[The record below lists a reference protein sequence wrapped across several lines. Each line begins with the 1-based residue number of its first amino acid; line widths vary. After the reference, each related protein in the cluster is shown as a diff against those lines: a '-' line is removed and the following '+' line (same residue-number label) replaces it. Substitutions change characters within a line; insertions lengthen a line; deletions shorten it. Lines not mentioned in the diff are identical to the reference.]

1 MALKDLRSFIFKIY
15 GMTESYDMK
24 VITYG
29 QGLNQVLYGL
39 TQEPRFFGNTT
50 NEIIAFAPCVY
61 WTTDAYGMT
70 DYDTTLAKFKD
81 YGVYSISDPY
91 WLVNYATICQAENL
105 SQDACDLAQS
115 YAKSGV
121 ATSVK
126 ALEYLNQLAIA
137 QQYQEFKDDF
147 TTSNSKTDLIIPA
160 KELLDYKYPLEPP
173 TVIPTSDASTEEP
186 DTSTDDTDGDV
197 TPDTDTD
204 DVVVPDPDLDPDADP
219 LEDPD
224 LDPDLNPDVDP
235 DLDPLTDPDLD
246 TDTDTEDAGT
256 DENAEAQDSANSGS
270 TVDESV
276 VVYDGWTQ
284 G

>member
-91 WLVNYATICQAENL
+91 WLVNYATIC
-105 SQDACDLAQS
+105 
-115 YAKSGV
+115 
-121 ATSVK
+121 
-126 ALEYLNQLAIA
+126 
-137 QQYQEFKDDF
+137 
-147 TTSNSKTDLIIPA
+147 
-160 KELLDYKYPLEPP
+160 
-173 TVIPTSDASTEEP
+173 
-186 DTSTDDTDGDV
+186 
-197 TPDTDTD
+197 
-204 DVVVPDPDLDPDADP
+204 
-219 LEDPD
+219 
-224 LDPDLNPDVDP
+224 
-235 DLDPLTDPDLD
+235 
-246 TDTDTEDAGT
+246 
-256 DENAEAQDSANSGS
+256 
-270 TVDESV
+270 
-276 VVYDGWTQ
+276 
-284 G
+284 